1 MLDDIVV
8 ERKLLDDFNVL
19 YFQVCAERRVCPTSC
34 PPLSETTCLA
44 FEIFNIF
51 NQTKVSQPVGLMES
65 LTSLHVI
72 FRSLSLMWMDLTMKL
87 FLYDDDDNS
96 SLPPV
101 RIRKQRLWPW
111 RGPDIAQ
118 STRLFS
124 GLILGSRKK
133 KPVFLRPG

>member
-1 MLDDIVV
+1 M
-8 ERKLLDDFNVL
+8 
-19 YFQVCAERRVCPTSC
+19 
-34 PPLSETTCLA
+34 
-44 FEIFNIF
+44 IFNIF
-51 NQTKVSQPVGLMES
+51 NQTKVSQPVGPMES

-124 GLILGSRKK
+124 GLISLI
-133 KPVFLRPG
+133 